1 MKKAFRGF
9 NAATIAAI
17 KARIESGATIPY
29 KKDLPK
35 KPPTITIGID
45 PAARKKGFGVCI
57 YDHTDKTVSFRDFG
71 NYNDFFLWTLGEECP
86 ENAMCVIENSNLQG
100 RVFDGDGSK
109 GVVQRKAWNVGSN
122 KAVSVLTVD
131 ACRRRWGYE
140 NVREV
145 SPNGKGAKWT
155 RAQAIA
161 VVIQMKLVLVGTMTN
176 QDQRDA
182 LKLALMR

>member
-1 MKKAFRGF
+1 MKKSFRGF
-9 NAATIAAI
+9 TPATIAAI
-17 KARIESGATIPY
+17 KARFESGAPIPY

-45 PAARKKGFGVCI
+45 PAARKRGFGVCI
-57 YDHTDKTVSFRDFG
+57 YDKEDKTISFRDFG

-86 ENAMCVIENSNLQG
+86 ENARCVIESSNMQG
-100 RVFDGDGSK
+100 RVFDGAGSK
-109 GVVQRKAWNVGSN
+109 GVVQRKASDVGKN

-131 ACRRRWGYE
+131 ACRRRWGAE

-145 SPNGKGAKWT
+145 SPKGKGAKWT
-155 RAQAIA
+155 DRQALA
-161 VVIQMKLVLVGTMTN
+161 VVAQMKLVLIGEMTE

-182 LKLALMR
+182 LKLALML